1 MNIENFIQMVTNNP
15 VYLSIA
21 VILSLIIAYSF
32 LKKLFKLLLVTL
44 SLLVLYVTF
53 LAVSGIE
60 HTEAKEKGSKALE
73 EVVEFGKK
81 LVGEDENKEKNN
93 K

>member
-1 MNIENFIQMVTNNP
+1 MDIENFIQIVTNNP
-15 VYLSIA
+15 IYLSIA

-32 LKKLFKLLLVTL
+32 LKKLFKMLLVAL

-53 LAVSGIE
+53 LAISGIE
-60 HTEAKEKGSKALE
+60 HEEAKEKGSKAIE
-73 EVVEFGKK
+73 DAVEFGKK
-81 LVGEDENKEKNN
+81 FVRDKENEGANN